1 MNIVEYVSGLRKY
14 RITLVPGA
22 YAVIEHFKN
31 DQFVSM
37 RRFEVGDEVE
47 YDSFNL
53 SYTGPIVSI
62 GKKTVTV
69 ESTFRGKKRLK
80 AEEFGWR
87 NWNFNAAETARR
99 NAETSRAI

>member
-1 MNIVEYVSGLRKY
+1 MNIVEYVSGNRKY
-14 RITLVPGA
+14 SVTLVPGQ
-22 YAVIEHFKN
+22 YVVVEHFIV

-37 RRFEVGDEVE
+37 KRFEVGDEVE

-53 SYTGPIVSI
+53 SYTGPILAI

-69 ESTFRGKKRLK
+69 ESSFKGKKRLK

-87 NWNFNAAETARR
+87 NWNFNAGETARR
-99 NAETSRAI
+99 NAEISQSI

>member
-22 YAVIEHFKN
+22 YVVVEAFKD

-37 RRFEVGDEVE
+37 KRFEVGDEVE

-53 SYTGPIVSI
+53 SYTGLIMAI

-69 ESTFRGKKRLK
+69 ETSFKGNKRLK

-87 NWNFNAAETARR
+87 NWDFNAAETARR
-99 NAETSRAI
+99 NAETSQSI

>member
-1 MNIVEYVSGLRKY
+1 MNIVEYVSGNRKY
-14 RITLVPGA
+14 RVTLVPSVH
-22 YAVIEHFKN
+22 VIVEHFRD
-31 DQFVSM
+31 DQFIAM

-53 SYTGPIVSI
+53 SYTGPILAI

-69 ESTFRGKKRLK
+69 ETSFRGKKRLK

-87 NWNFNAAETARR
+87 NWSFDPGETARR
-99 NAETSRAI
+99 NAEISQSI

>member
-14 RITLVPGA
+14 RVTLVPGSH
-22 YAVIEHFKN
+22 VVVEHFKD
-31 DQFVSM
+31 DQFVSV

-53 SYTGPIVSI
+53 RYTGPIVSI
-62 GKKTVTV
+62 GAKTVTV
-69 ESTFRGKKRLK
+69 ETTFNGNKRLK

-87 NWNFNAAETARR
+87 NWNFNSAVTKAR
-99 NAETSRAI
+99 NAEISQSI

>member
-14 RITLVPGA
+14 RVTLVPGA
-22 YAVIEHFKN
+22 YVVVEYFKN

-37 RRFEVGDEVE
+37 KRFEVGDEVE

-53 SYTGPIVSI
+53 SYTGPILAI
-62 GKKTVTV
+62 GPKTVTV

-87 NWNFNAAETARR
+87 YWNFKAAETARR
-99 NAETSRAI
+99 NAETSKSI

>member
-1 MNIVEYVSGLRKY
+1 VAHVRDD
-14 RITLVPGA
+14 R
-22 YAVIEHFKN
+22 
-31 DQFVSM
+31 FVAK

-53 SYTGPIVSI
+53 SYTGPILAI

-69 ESTFRGKKRLK
+69 ESTFKGKKRLK

-87 NWNFNAAETARR
+87 NWNFNAGETARR
-99 NAETSRAI
+99 NAEILQSI

>member
-14 RITLVPGA
+14 RVTLVPGA
-22 YAVIEHFKN
+22 YVVVEAFKN

-37 RRFEVGDEVE
+37 KRFEVGDEVE

-53 SYTGPIVSI
+53 SYTGPILAI
-62 GKKTVTV
+62 GPKTVTV

-99 NAETSRAI
+99 NAETSQSI